1 MALGNEAGRPGL
13 SILRRIELE
22 TLYGVG
28 EILSRTLDFRHT
40 LREVLRTLDELA
52 GMSRSLVTVVDPE
65 NGDLVVH
72 VVSIE
77 YESERGAVRYQPGEG
92 LLGPSFEHVA
102 DILRWIGGDPRTGFE
117 DVIDR
122 TVPFAKYA

>member
-40 LREVLRTLDELA
+40 LREVLRTLVSRFPDHALA
-52 GMSRSLVTVVDPE
+52 TTAARQLSGETGASPAPSGTSTTNTAPRSA
-65 NGDLVVH
+65 G
-72 VVSIE
+72 
-77 YESERGAVRYQPGEG
+77 GA
-92 LLGPSFEHVA
+92 LS
-102 DILRWIGGDPRTGFE
+102 
-117 DVIDR
+117 
-122 TVPFAKYA
+122 AKA